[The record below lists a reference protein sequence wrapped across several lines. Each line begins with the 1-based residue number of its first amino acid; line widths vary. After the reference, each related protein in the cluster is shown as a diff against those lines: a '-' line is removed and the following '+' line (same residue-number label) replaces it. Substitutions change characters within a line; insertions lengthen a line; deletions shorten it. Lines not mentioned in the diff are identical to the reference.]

1 MSKKISIKNIANMR
15 IGLTVPDIRLN
26 RVIEPGKTISID
38 EEILDEAMGF
48 HGVEQ
53 LFAQQLLVIT
63 DEAARK
69 SLEHTGVKVDLEPEE
84 TMDKDEIIKLLETGT
99 DLEVKKLLEKSSKAR
114 KDMIATLAIREAKDI
129 SYSKA
134 GLIKDATGTDVF
146 KARQEFEAPDDEPT
160 VRMDAQ

>member
-1 MSKKISIKNIANMR
+1 MGKKVSIKNIANMR

-84 TMDKDEIIKLLETGT
+84 IMDKDEIIKLLETGT
-99 DLEVKKLLEKSSKAR
+99 DLEV
-114 KDMIATLAIREAKDI
+114 
-129 SYSKA
+129 
-134 GLIKDATGTDVF
+134 
-146 KARQEFEAPDDEPT
+146 
-160 VRMDAQ
+160 